1 MSTRPLKKSEKSVA
15 RTGQPKRILVLG
27 GGFTGLRVAFLLHRL
42 GHHVTLVEREA
53 KPGGMV
59 GTFERVFSGHR
70 FLFDFGPHL
79 FFREYLDEYRELV
92 GDDLLTLTDRFTMCV
107 RGAVLSYPLRP
118 VEMFLK
124 MGVFLSA
131 AYISDFLA
139 GRLFHPFETHD
150 PASLDGSL
158 SRRFG
163 KKLFRD
169 FYEPYIV
176 KCCGLPVK
184 ETDIQWA
191 KEREN
196 VSGRS
201 LVSNLLNKVGAAF
214 SAATRARLRSTNDPA
229 ASEITAWYP
238 RLGSG
243 QLCDAMAA
251 ALEGAEMYMK
261 TTVEKITLGSDGVR
275 AAVVLQA
282 GREFSLE
289 ADLIVSTIPLPLLAG
304 LLDPP
309 EPSMRETASSLR
321 YRTVRLVNLIVDKPR
336 ALDSL
341 ELFSMDPS
349 HLFKRAYEPKAMS
362 PEMAPPHM
370 TSLCLEVCCTEG
382 DPVSK
387 MSEREIVESCVE
399 SLRGLG
405 VLDDPA
411 QVVDSFLVNLPW
423 AYPIY
428 HKGFEKQRSRILE
441 RIAGIP
447 NLLTCGRQGIYRY
460 HSMTNEVMETADS
473 IVRFVE
479 SGGTKA
485 DADNRRSPWG
495 QSFY

>member
-1 MSTRPLKKSEKSVA
+1 MISNLSGEIENAAP
-15 RTGQPKRILVLG
+15 RTAAPRRVLVLG
-27 GGFTGLRVAFLLHRL
+27 GGFTGLRTAFLLHRL
-42 GHHVTLVEREA
+42 GHRVAVVEREA
-53 KPGGMV
+53 KLGGMV
-59 GTFERVFSGHR
+59 ATFERNFRGHR

-79 FFREYLDEYRELV
+79 FFKEYLEEYRALV
-92 GDDLLTLTDRFTMCV
+92 GSDMLTLTDRFTMCV
-107 RGAVLSYPLRP
+107 GGTVLSYPPRP
-118 VEMFLK
+118 AEMFLK
-124 MGVFLSA
+124 MGPLRSA
-131 AYISDFLA
+131 AYVFDYLA
-139 GRLFHPFETHD
+139 GKALRPFQ
-150 PASLDGSL
+150 PQGPSSLDESL

-176 KCCGLPVK
+176 KCCGLAVG

-191 KEREN
+191 REREN

-201 LVSNLLNKVGAAF
+201 LASNLLNKIRAAC
-214 SAATRARLRSTNDPA
+214 SAATRARLRSSNDPA

-238 RLGSG
+238 RHGSG

-251 ALEGAEMYMK
+251 GLDGAEIHLE
-261 TTVEKITLGSDGVR
+261 TAVESITLGGGGVR
-275 AAVVLQA
+275 SVSVSKA
-282 GREFSLE
+282 GRRFSLE
-289 ADLIVSTIPLPLLAG
+289 ADLVVSTIPLPGLAS

-309 EPSMRETASSLR
+309 DIPAREAASSLR

-349 HLFKRAYEPKAMS
+349 HLFKRVYEPKAMS
-362 PEMAPPHM
+362 PEMAPPDM
-370 TSLCLEVCCTEG
+370 TSLCLEVCCTAG
-382 DPVSK
+382 DAVSN
-387 MSEREIVESCVE
+387 MGEEEIASSCVA
-399 SLRGLG
+399 SLCGLG
-405 VLDDPA
+405 VLDSPA
-411 QVVDSFLVNLPW
+411 QVLDSFVLNMPW

-428 HKGFEKQRSRILE
+428 HKGFENARSCVLG
-441 RIAGIP
+441 RIAQIP
-447 NLLTCGRQGIYRY
+447 NLITCGRQGIFRY

-479 SGGTKA
+479 SGSTKA